1 MSWNRLQKLF
11 QSVMQL
17 FEWLCTIRLSIK
29 WSMFRC
35 FLIADLVLYL
45 WLSPQCLRVE
55 KIFESFSICS
65 VWLMKRQVSRHA
77 ISENFDICI
86 FLYNPVDTEENG
98 GRGWG
103 GGGGGGGPLDLSWYS
118 FVVCSYLLN
127 FCRQWHLCKLL
138 ILEGLST
145 HLFRLVFPSLTSA
158 KMRVGVHLDPTT
170 TPQ

>member
-98 GRGWG
+98 GGEGWG
-103 GGGGGGGPLDLSWYS
+103 GGGRGSVGP
-118 FVVCSYLLN
+118 
-127 FCRQWHLCKLL
+127 Q
-138 ILEGLST
+138 
-145 HLFRLVFPSLTSA
+145 LVFFCCLFIFA
-158 KMRVGVHLDPTT
+158 KFLQAVAPM
-170 TPQ
+170 